1 MLKTLRLCKLSAAG
15 KSILVTVSCSFCS
28 SLFITWNKEYRTGDT
43 RLRGCIGTL
52 EPKPLRAALQEYAL
66 TSALRDRR
74 FPPVSRKELAALHC
88 TVSLLSAFEHAAG
101 WQDWQIGTHGLIIE
115 FADTL
120 TGLTRTSTFL
130 PEVAAHERWDQQQ
143 TIDALVRKSGY
154 VGTVSPEIRG
164 RLKVIRYQSTTAS
177 LSHAQYLLRLGS
189 RPLGANCMP
198 VPEPTVVAVPA

>member
-1 MLKTLRLCKLSAAG
+1 MLQAGRIGKLARMG
-15 KSILVTVSCSFCS
+15 S
-28 SLFITWNKEYRTGDT
+28 SLS
-43 RLRGCIGTL
+43 LL
-52 EPKPLRAALQEYAL
+52 VRAFLSWASVNTCA
-66 TSALRDRR
+66 T
-74 FPPVSRKELAALHC
+74 H
-88 TVSLLSAFEHAAG
+88 LLSATFLSEPCHFTSCYAEARAPCRCSSFSTLA
-101 WQDWQIGTHGLIIE
+101 QHPPADKY
-115 FADTL
+115 FCNADTL